1 VPQVKKEEVYRR
13 LLVSAKEEFLKHGFV
28 GANLRAIASSANISL
43 SNVYSYAKDKDEL
56 FRGIL
61 KDVIYDLDKV
71 EEYFKNYQPDTIA
84 FDSLEIQKSRIK
96 LAVEYTD
103 RNRNELNL
111 LFNLSKG
118 SSLEDYPEKIVE
130 GYSENCMTFL
140 KYIREN
146 NQGLQFKEPSK
157 FFFKSVARFAL
168 RAFAEMVKQDLPI
181 QEMDEIAKE
190 IVEYNFYGFRGLA
203 KINDN

>member
-1 VPQVKKEEVYRR
+1 MPQVKKEDIERR
-13 LLVSAKEEFLKHGFV
+13 LLASAKQEFLKHGFK
-28 GANLRAIASSANISL
+28 GANLRAIALGANISL

-56 FRGIL
+56 FNRIL
-61 KDVIYDLDKV
+61 KDVTRDLDRV
-71 EEYFKNYQPDTIA
+71 EEYFKNYQPLTIN
-84 FDSLEIQKSRIK
+84 FDSLDIQKSRMK
-96 LAVEYTD
+96 LAVEYSD

-130 GYSENCMTFL
+130 GYSENCITFL
-140 KYIREN
+140 KYIRQN
-146 NQGLQFKEPSK
+146 NQELKFQEPSQ
-157 FFFKSVARFAL
+157 FFFQSVARFAL
-168 RAFAEMVKQDLPI
+168 KAFAEMVKQDLPI
-181 QEMDEIAKE
+181 QEMEKIANE